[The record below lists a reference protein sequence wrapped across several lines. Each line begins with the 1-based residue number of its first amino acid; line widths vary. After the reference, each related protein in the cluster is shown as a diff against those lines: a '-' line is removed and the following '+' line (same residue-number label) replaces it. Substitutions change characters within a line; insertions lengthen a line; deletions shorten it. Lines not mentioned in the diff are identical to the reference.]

1 MDAPSSPRATPVPA
15 IPALYRALYRAL
27 VRVLR
32 LAIAPANTT
41 EELLNGF
48 LWKISYRRWLVP

>member
-1 MDAPSSPRATPVPA
+1 MLPA
-15 IPALYRALYRAL
+15 VLARLQCRPIPALYRALYQAL

-48 LWKISYRRWLVP
+48 LWKISYRRW